1 LELRVY
7 YWVAGVAHFSK
18 YGESI
23 KFFGGMKMDQLEN
36 VTIVKKPNVYYNGN
50 VTSRTVFL
58 EDGARKTLGIS
69 FARPV

>member
-1 LELRVY
+1 
-7 YWVAGVAHFSK
+7 
-18 YGESI
+18 
-23 KFFGGMKMDQLEN
+23 MDQLEN